1 MTTIIEGYFAGDDLD
16 IERDVT
22 DVDTADPLIKAW
34 FTIKTSPSVL
44 DASASL
50 QKIITAAAVTGTGQ
64 ITEDG
69 SEAQGNGTA
78 TVVFQVTAAQTST
91 LGYATKYYYD
101 IQVKTTSGKI
111 YTTEVGRIQFKPGYT
126 DATS

>member
-1 MTTIIEGYFAGDDLD
+1 MTIISGYVAGDDLD

-22 DVDTADPLIKAW
+22 SVIVSDPITKAW
-34 FTIKTSPSVL
+34 LTIKTSPTVL

-50 QKIITAAAVTGTGQ
+50 QKVITSAAVQGTGQ

-78 TVVFQVTAAQTST
+78 TVIFALTAADT
-91 LGYATKYYYD
+91 LALGTTTKYYYD
-101 IQVKTTSGKI
+101 IQVKTQAGKI
-111 YTTEVGRIQFKPGYT
+111 LTVETGRIIFLPGVT
-126 DATS
+126 DAAS